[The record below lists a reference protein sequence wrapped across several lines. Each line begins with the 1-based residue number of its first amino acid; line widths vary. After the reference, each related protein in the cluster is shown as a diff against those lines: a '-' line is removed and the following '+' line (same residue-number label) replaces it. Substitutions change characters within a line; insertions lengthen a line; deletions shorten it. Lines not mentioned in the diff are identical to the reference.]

1 MAARVEAQPGVEAVA
16 PFTALE
22 GMLASSNSVLSPA
35 VVRGIVPTEEAAVS
49 QLEQLLTVGSLGD
62 LQAGAQRIVLGRFL
76 AASLGVGVGERIT
89 LLAPAVENGRLTPR
103 LTSFIVSG
111 LFQAGIREH
120 DVGLALV
127 HLDDASRLKGLGAR
141 PQSLGI
147 RLRDPLAAGQ
157 LQQALQRDEPTLQ
170 YTDWTL
176 QNRSYFRAINIEKT
190 MMTVLLMLIVA
201 VAAFNVVASLT
212 MTVTDRHKD
221 IAILRTHGLAAGR
234 VARIFVVQGSILGL
248 AGTLIGVVLGSHPC
262 RECGD
267 HRPVAGD
274 GLQFP
279 HHAWRRLLRH
289 RNPLGNSSVG
299 PHRGADSRPG
309 GCRLR
314 DDLSGTP
321 GRGRRTGRSPPV
333 RTPMR
338 QPYEISMAV
347 RYLRVRG
354 RNGFIS
360 FISLVSMVGIGLA
373 VAVLIVVL
381 SVMNGFEYELRQR
394 ILNVLSHATISGAE
408 ATAWRIGRACAS
420 TFSPVRT

>member
-1 MAARVEAQPGVEAVA
+1 MFHPLECFIGFRYVRARTHRGFVSFISLTSLSGIGLGVAALIVILSVMNGFESELRTRLLSIGAHASLSDPENGIVAWPELAARVEAQPGVEAVA

-176 QNRSYFRAINIEKT
+176 QNRNYFRAINIEKT

-248 AGTLIGVVLGSHPC
+248 AGTLIGVVLGLILAANVETIVPWLEMTFNF
-262 RECGD
+262 RIMPGD
-267 HRPVAGD
+267 VYYVTEIPSEIH
-274 GLQFP
+274 L
-279 HHAWRRLLRH
+279 
-289 RNPLGNSSVG
+289 S
-299 PHRGADSRPG
+299 
-309 GCRLR
+309 
-314 DDLSGTP
+314 DLIVVP
-321 GRGRRTGRSPPV
+321 
-333 RTPMR
+333 
-338 QPYEISMAV
+338 ILA
-347 RYLRVRG
+347 
-354 RNGFIS
+354 
-360 FISLVSMVGIGLA
+360 LA
-373 VAVLIVVL
+373 VAVC
-381 SVMNGFEYELRQR
+381 
-394 ILNVLSHATISGAE
+394 ATIYPARRAAAVEPAE
-408 ATAWRIGRACAS
+408 ALRYER
-420 TFSPVRT
+420 P

>member
-1 MAARVEAQPGVEAVA
+1 MNGFESELRTRLLSIGAHASLSDPENGIVAWPELAARVEAQPGVEAVA

-248 AGTLIGVVLGSHPC
+248 AGTLIGVVLGLILAANVETIVPWLEMTFNF
-262 RECGD
+262 RIMPGD
-267 HRPVAGD
+267 VYYVTEIPSEIH
-274 GLQFP
+274 L
-279 HHAWRRLLRH
+279 
-289 RNPLGNSSVG
+289 S
-299 PHRGADSRPG
+299 
-309 GCRLR
+309 
-314 DDLSGTP
+314 DLIVVP
-321 GRGRRTGRSPPV
+321 
-333 RTPMR
+333 
-338 QPYEISMAV
+338 ILA
-347 RYLRVRG
+347 
-354 RNGFIS
+354 
-360 FISLVSMVGIGLA
+360 LA
-373 VAVLIVVL
+373 VAVC
-381 SVMNGFEYELRQR
+381 
-394 ILNVLSHATISGAE
+394 ATIYPARRAAAVEPAE
-408 ATAWRIGRACAS
+408 ALRYER
-420 TFSPVRT
+420 P

>member
-1 MAARVEAQPGVEAVA
+1 MFRPLELFIGLRYVRARTQRGFVSFISLASLSGIGLGVAALIVILSVMNGFESELRTRLLSIGAHASLSDPENGIVAWPELAARVEAQPGVEAVA

-248 AGTLIGVVLGSHPC
+248 AGTLIGVVLGLILAANVETIVPWLEMTFNF
-262 RECGD
+262 RIMPGD
-267 HRPVAGD
+267 VYYVTEIPSEIH
-274 GLQFP
+274 L
-279 HHAWRRLLRH
+279 
-289 RNPLGNSSVG
+289 S
-299 PHRGADSRPG
+299 
-309 GCRLR
+309 
-314 DDLSGTP
+314 DLIVVP
-321 GRGRRTGRSPPV
+321 
-333 RTPMR
+333 
-338 QPYEISMAV
+338 ILA
-347 RYLRVRG
+347 
-354 RNGFIS
+354 
-360 FISLVSMVGIGLA
+360 LA
-373 VAVLIVVL
+373 VAVC
-381 SVMNGFEYELRQR
+381 
-394 ILNVLSHATISGAE
+394 ATIYPARRAAAVEPAE
-408 ATAWRIGRACAS
+408 ALRYER
-420 TFSPVRT
+420 P

>member
-1 MAARVEAQPGVEAVA
+1 MFHPLECFIGFRYVRARAHRGFVSFISLTSLSGIGLGVAALIVILSVMNGFESELRTRLLSIGAHASLSDPENGIVAWPELAARVEAQPGVEAVA

-221 IAILRTHGLAAGR
+221 IAILCTHGLAAGR

-248 AGTLIGVVLGSHPC
+248 AGTLIGVVLGLILAANVETIVPWLEMTFNF
-262 RECGD
+262 RIMPGD
-267 HRPVAGD
+267 VYYVTEIPSEIH
-274 GLQFP
+274 L
-279 HHAWRRLLRH
+279 
-289 RNPLGNSSVG
+289 S
-299 PHRGADSRPG
+299 
-309 GCRLR
+309 
-314 DDLSGTP
+314 DLIVVP
-321 GRGRRTGRSPPV
+321 
-333 RTPMR
+333 
-338 QPYEISMAV
+338 ILA
-347 RYLRVRG
+347 
-354 RNGFIS
+354 
-360 FISLVSMVGIGLA
+360 LA
-373 VAVLIVVL
+373 VAVC
-381 SVMNGFEYELRQR
+381 
-394 ILNVLSHATISGAE
+394 ATIYPARRAAAVEPAE
-408 ATAWRIGRACAS
+408 ALRYER
-420 TFSPVRT
+420 P

>member
-1 MAARVEAQPGVEAVA
+1 MFHPLECFIGFRYVRARTHRGFVSFISLTSLSGIGLGVAALIVILSVMNGFESELRTRLLSIGAHASLSDPENGIVAWPELAARVEAQPGVEAVA

-157 LQQALQRDEPTLQ
+157 LQQALQRDEPMLQ

-248 AGTLIGVVLGSHPC
+248 AGTLIGVVLGLILAANVETIVPWLEMTFNF
-262 RECGD
+262 RIMPGD
-267 HRPVAGD
+267 VYYVTEIPSEIH
-274 GLQFP
+274 L
-279 HHAWRRLLRH
+279 
-289 RNPLGNSSVG
+289 S
-299 PHRGADSRPG
+299 
-309 GCRLR
+309 
-314 DDLSGTP
+314 DLIVVP
-321 GRGRRTGRSPPV
+321 
-333 RTPMR
+333 
-338 QPYEISMAV
+338 ILA
-347 RYLRVRG
+347 
-354 RNGFIS
+354 
-360 FISLVSMVGIGLA
+360 LA
-373 VAVLIVVL
+373 VAVC
-381 SVMNGFEYELRQR
+381 
-394 ILNVLSHATISGAE
+394 ATIYPARRAAAVEPAE
-408 ATAWRIGRACAS
+408 ALRYER
-420 TFSPVRT
+420 P